1 MGELGDY
8 SSIILGA
15 QDRRDRQNQGIA
27 MGLGSL
33 YKRLTAN
40 KLNSQIED
48 KFGQGDTAGA
58 VSLSRRG
65 IAMGLPTFFTA
76 EDIARREQQEH
87 QKQMQKEMLAAQ
99 MGVRLEDRKQQDL
112 DNARGHYDRAEEGY
126 RTLFGNA
133 NAAWQEWQKAKLLD
147 PTESQETT
155 KSLRRNA
162 EALREQMQYQLKK
175 SEKFREYIEQHGAGF
190 KPSNALFAD
199 RASEPQATDDVAA
212 QEPTADNQYISTDD
226 LYKLAE
232 TFQYDFLPQ
241 MLVEKRKHK
250 ISPRD
255 ETLFE
260 NLVKDNIASRE
271 ARLKFEQARK
281 GVHREDVDYA
291 DKKEEDK
298 FNRAYSEWEKSN
310 PTYSALK
317 AKADDF
323 EINSGKAAA
332 AFKQE
337 NYKGVVEFVKGFVE
351 DAERL
356 AIKIPF
362 VSYKPKDDYT
372 REDAIKALTEYQAGK
387 KVVQDK
393 IEAMEKSRPQRK
405 K

>member
-1 MGELGDY
+1 MSSGDY

-15 QDRRDRQNQGIA
+15 QDRRDRENQNIA

-33 YKRLTAN
+33 YKAVRAN
-40 KLNSQIED
+40 KLNNQIEGKLGEGD
-48 KFGQGDTAGA
+48 KAGA
-58 VSLSRRG
+58 ISLSRRG
-65 IAMGLPTFFTA
+65 IAMGLPTFFSA
-76 EDIARREQQEH
+76 QDIAQREQQEH
-87 QKQMQKEMLAAQ
+87 QLRMQKEMLAAQ

-112 DNARGHYDRAEEGY
+112 DNARGHYDKAEEGY

-133 NAAWQEWQKAKLLD
+133 NAVWQEWQKAKLLD

-162 EALREQMQYQLKK
+162 EALREQMQYQLAK
-175 SEKFREYIEQHGAGF
+175 SDKFREYIEKNGGGF
-190 KPSNALFAD
+190 KESNTLFVD
-199 RASEPQATDDVAA
+199 RKSEPKAPGDVAP
-212 QEPTADNQYISTDD
+212 QEPAADDPYISTDD

-250 ISPRD
+250 IHPND
-255 ETLFE
+255 EKLFE

-271 ARLKFEQARK
+271 ARLKFEQQKK
-281 GVHREDVDYA
+281 GAYREDADYA
-291 DKKEEDK
+291 DKKEETK
-298 FNRAYSEWEKSN
+298 FSREYSEWEKSN

-317 AKADDF
+317 AKADEF
-323 EINSGKAAA
+323 EINSGKAIAA
-332 AFKQE
+332 MNQE

-362 VSYKPKDDYT
+362 ISYKPKDDYNK
-372 REDAIKALTEYQAGK
+372 EDALKALKEYQAGK
-387 KVVQDK
+387 KVVQEK
-393 IEAMEKSRPQRK
+393 IEAMEKTRPQRK